1 MRAACIL
8 LSLVMPLWAQTGAG
22 PDAAALAKKALQMRE
37 SGRLEESIG
46 LYRRALEAGLS
57 DPEALWYQGLNF
69 YDLDRYQEAGEMF
82 RRLVER
88 ARTHAGA
95 QALLGL
101 CEFQAGKHREAF
113 THLLEATKLGLPPGT
128 ELSRVARYHLVALTN
143 KLGQFELASSLLADL
158 VHTWPDMPN
167 LTEMAGL
174 SALRLPLLPSEIAE
188 ADRERVMLAGRAAAL
203 AWRSKLDE
211 ALALADELIE
221 KYPAQPN
228 AHYLKGYVLLLRHSP
243 EAVDEFRK
251 ELQISPKHVPARL
264 QIAYEHL
271 QRGNSTGGLRY
282 AEEAVKLAPE
292 DFTALDIYGRLLL
305 QENRVEEAIR
315 ALEKAVMLAPESAQ
329 VHFHLAAA
337 YSRAGRKEDAARHTR
352 AFRELKKAAEEREA
366 LIGAP

>member
-1 MRAACIL
+1 MRVACL
-8 LSLVMPLWAQTGAG
+8 LVSLLIPLSAQTG
-22 PDAAALAKKALQMRE
+22 PDAAALAKKALEARE
-37 SGRLEESIG
+37 SGRLEESIR
-46 LYRRALEAGLS
+46 LYGQALAAGWS

-69 YDLDRYQEAGEMF
+69 YDLNRYGEAEEMF

-88 ARTHAGA
+88 APTHAGA

-101 CEFQAGKHREAF
+101 CEFQAAKFRQAF
-113 THLLEATKLGLPPGT
+113 THLLEATKLGLPPGS

-158 VHTWPDMPN
+158 VRTWPDMPD

-174 SALRLPLLPSEIAE
+174 SALRLPLLPAEIAS
-188 ADRERVMLAGRAAAL
+188 ADRERITLAGRAAVL

-211 ALALADELIE
+211 ALAAADELLE

-228 AHYLKGYVLLLRHSP
+228 AHYLRGYILLLKHSP
-243 EAVDEFRK
+243 EAVEEFRK
-251 ELQISPKHVPARL
+251 ELEISPRHVQARL

-271 QRGNSTGGLRY
+271 QRGDPAGGLRY

-305 QENRVEEAIR
+305 QENRVEEAIQ
-315 ALEKAVMLAPESAQ
+315 ALEKAVKLAPESAQ
-329 VHFHLAAA
+329 VHFHLASA

-352 AFRELKKAAEEREA
+352 AFQRLKKAAEEREA
-366 LIGAP
+366 ALGAP